1 MPILCTFSLVS
12 TNGERIA
19 PSAVAL
25 FREISSVCLDSKPE
39 STLVG
44 KIKQAPRRKTRPKGY
59 RPPERVINEME
70 FFFRDLFPKLAAR
83 DDDREGNDPFVA
95 HG

>member
-1 MPILCTFSLVS
+1 MRSPFFARYLPFVS
-12 TNGERIA
+12 TQSR
-19 PSAVAL
+19 S
-25 FREISSVCLDSKPE
+25 E

-44 KIKQAPRRKTRPKGY
+44 KIKQAPRRKTRLKGY